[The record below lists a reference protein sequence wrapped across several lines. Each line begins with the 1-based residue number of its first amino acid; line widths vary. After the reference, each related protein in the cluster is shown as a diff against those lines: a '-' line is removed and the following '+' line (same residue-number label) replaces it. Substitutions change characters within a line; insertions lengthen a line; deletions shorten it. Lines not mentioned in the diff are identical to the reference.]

1 MESETSESGCKKD
14 LLVTLQQ
21 NYAHNECSFI
31 HEALALTQDKLSDNS
46 SLIQGVVQVLV
57 DQKAA
62 PSVIVAFLTAPLL
75 WGRFITPAV
84 VTKKFGSQ
92 VSSLLKHFAPPQYR
106 PGTFSNTDCINN
118 IQALSSPLSGPT
130 NQVLLALAIIL
141 FELQSIII
149 KRQQYNREK
158 IEDILWFTV
167 QLASK
172 HSFRTFRR
180 SLEDT
185 AFNIFNPEVYNALK
199 SQVAPLSAEDERCLV
214 ILKKT
219 LVGLLKQN
227 GIAADIQGRIKSLY
241 SIHCKICHSDKSL
254 ESIMDRIGLRI
265 IVATVPEC
273 YRVLGLLHSHFQHIP
288 GSFDDYIGFPKENGY
303 QSLHTCVY
311 PVRGIAYKPIEF
323 QIRTIC
329 MHKEA
334 EYGCAAHR
342 QYKRREQTVPTAERP
357 QPLHNRST
365 SKKDFLRFLHRSCHT
380 GTIAIFGREG
390 LVHHLPAHSNVG
402 QYLRK
407 AGIKVSPGDLIMVNR
422 NPADERYVLKDNDSV
437 EVIWAKSRGG
447 RTHKKTIHK
456 MTGDSGFSGR
466 FSILSETRA
475 NTPLSSL
482 FASSLQPAWKADG
495 NVARG
500 FVRGGSFFHHVPG
513 HKALKTR

>member
-1 MESETSESGCKKD
+1 MENETSESGCQKD

-21 NYAHNECSFI
+21 NYTREECSFI
-31 HEALALTQDKLSDNS
+31 HEALELTKDKLPEPS
-46 SLIQGVVQVLV
+46 SLIKGVAQVLV

-62 PSVIVAFLTAPLL
+62 PDVIVAFLTAPLL
-75 WGRFITPAV
+75 WGRFIPLAV
-84 VTKKFGSQ
+84 VTKKFGSN

-106 PGTFSNTDCINN
+106 PGTFSSTDCTEN
-118 IQALSSPLSGPT
+118 IQALSPPLSGHT

-141 FELQSIII
+141 FELQTIII

-158 IEDILWFTV
+158 VEDILWLAV

-172 HSFRTFRR
+172 HSFRTLRR
-180 SLEDT
+180 NLEDT

-214 ILKKT
+214 ILKNT

-265 IVATVPEC
+265 IVTTVPEC
-273 YRVLGLLHSHFQHIP
+273 YRVLGLLHAHFQHIP
-288 GSFDDYIGFPKENGY
+288 GSFDDYIGFPKKNGY

-334 EYGCAAHR
+334 EYGCAAHW
-342 QYKRREQTVPTAERP
+342 QYKRQEQTASTTERP
-357 QPLHNRST
+357 QPLHNCST
-365 SKKDFLRFLHRSCHT
+365 SKEDFLRFLYRSCHKNN
-380 GTIAIFGREG
+380 IVIFGREG
-390 LVHHLPAHSNVG
+390 LIHHLPAHSTVG
-402 QYLRK
+402 QYLRE
-407 AGIKVSPGDLIMVNR
+407 AGIKVSPEDLIMVNR
-422 NPADERYVLKDNDSV
+422 TLTDERYVLKDNDSV
-437 EVIWAKSRGG
+437 EVVWAKSRGE
-447 RTHKKTIHK
+447 RTAKQIHHK
-456 MTGDSGFSGR
+456 MAWKASSAGR
-466 FSILSETRA
+466 LSTPARA
-475 NTPLSSL
+475 QVNNPLSSML
-482 FASSLQPAWKADG
+482 VIMF
-495 NVARG
+495 
-500 FVRGGSFFHHVPG
+500 
-513 HKALKTR
+513 